1 MYEGETLIFMF
12 VVVLVLSLSLFIN
25 TNTNLIIVG
34 DKFHFGLKVALK
46 CSIVSVQKDSSS
58 SSFSFEAAQYIPD
71 DYKEM
76 YTTGLKVTFL

>member
-1 MYEGETLIFMF
+1 MCMKGNSHYVCCGSCA
-12 VVVLVLSLSLFIN
+12 VSVSA
-25 TNTNLIIVG
+25 NTNLIIVG

-58 SSFSFEAAQYIPD
+58 SSFSFETAQYIPD